1 MTDSTNSPQA
11 INGESLNLTEH
22 HIEQLKQLVPNVFTE
37 GRIDFDALKAEL
49 GEFVETESER
59 YQFTWAGKEQAKRI
73 ATTPSLG
80 TLRPAPDESVNWDST
95 ENLYIEGDN
104 LEVLKLLQKSY
115 GPKPGSN
122 GGKVKMIYIDPPYN
136 TGKDFVYKDDFKDN
150 LANYQRLTGQKDDQG
165 NPLTTNSESAGRYH
179 SNWLNMMYPR
189 LKLARNLLKDDGVI
203 FISIDDNEVHNLRK
217 ICDEIFGEGNFLSNI
232 IWHKRYAASNDAKG
246 IPSMHD
252 HILVYR
258 KSEKFERN
266 LLPRTEKQ
274 DSLYKYDSND
284 GKGLWRPDNLSVK
297 TVSESYLFEIINPKT
312 GKAYLPPQGRCWLT
326 NQEKIE
332 EWIAEGRIF
341 FGQKG
346 DGAPQLKRYLS
357 EVQDGVIPTSL
368 WNYDEVG
375 HTDGSRKELKKL
387 FEISAPFDNPKPS
400 KLIYKTLQISVD
412 KNDIILDF
420 FSGSATTAHAVMQLN
435 AEDGGNRKFILVQ
448 IPEPTPENSE
458 ARKAG
463 YATIAEIGKERIRR
477 AGQKILAEQASTHAS
492 AHGARSHAPRGN
504 ADLPQ
509 TETTDRGSHAQHGN
523 QTEAAQHGNQPE
535 LDIGFKVLKLDTSN
549 IKKWQPNLDT
559 LETDLLDAVDN
570 ILPDRTAE
578 DLLYEV
584 LIKYGLPLTLPIQKI
599 DINTNGKT
607 YQAWSVAHNSLVACF
622 DENITLE
629 TVQAIANLSTPEN
642 PVLRVVFRDTSF
654 TDDITKTN
662 AIQRLKQTGIED
674 VLSI

>member
-1 MTDSTNSPQA
+1 MTDSTTNPTQNNDLQA
-11 INGESLNLTEH
+11 INGESMNLTDH
-22 HIEQLKQLVPNVFTE
+22 AIEQLKQLFPNVFTE
-37 GRIDFDALKAEL
+37 GKIDFDALKSEL

-80 TLRPAPDESVNWDST
+80 TLRPASEESVNWDST

-115 GPKPGSN
+115 F
-122 GGKVKMIYIDPPYN
+122 GKVKMIYIDPPYN

-150 LANYQRLTGQKDDQG
+150 LANYQRLTGQKDEEG

-297 TVSESYLFEIINPKT
+297 TVSESYLFEITNPKT

-326 NQEKIE
+326 NKEKIE
-332 EWIAEGRIF
+332 EWIDEGRIF

-368 WNYDEVG
+368 WSYDEVG

-400 KLIYKTLQISVD
+400 KLIYKILQISVD

-435 AEDGGNRKFILVQ
+435 AEDSGNRKFILVQ
-448 IPEPTPENSE
+448 IPEPTPETSE

-477 AGQKILAEQASTHAS
+477 AANKIQQEHPNTQ
-492 AHGARSHAPRGN
+492 
-504 ADLPQ
+504 ADL
-509 TETTDRGSHAQHGN
+509 
-523 QTEAAQHGNQPE
+523 
-535 LDIGFKVLKLDTSN
+535 GFKVLKLDTSN
-549 IKKWQPNLDT
+549 IKKWNPNLDT

-570 ILPDRTAE
+570 ILPDRSAE

-584 LIKYGLPLTLPIQKI
+584 LIKYGLPLTMPIKKI

>member
-1 MTDSTNSPQA
+1 MTQQTDFNQIQA
-11 INGESLNLTEH
+11 ESLNLTEH
-22 HIEQLKQLVPNVFTE
+22 HIEQLKQLFPNVFTE
-37 GRIDFDALKAEL
+37 GKIDFDALKSEL
-49 GEFVETESER
+49 GEVVETESER

-136 TGKDFVYKDDFKDN
+136 TGEDFVYEDDFKDN
-150 LANYQRLTGQKDDQG
+150 LANYQRLTGQKDEEG

-189 LKLARNLLKDDGVI
+189 LKLARNLLREDGVI

-217 ICDEIFGEGNFLSNI
+217 IADEIFGEDNFVCNFAWEKRTNRENRKIISYRHESILAYVKSRSKKSEAISQLPMDEKALSNY
-232 IWHKRYAASNDAKG
+232 KNPDND
-246 IPSMHD
+246 
-252 HILVYR
+252 
-258 KSEKFERN
+258 
-266 LLPRTEKQ
+266 PR
-274 DSLYKYDSND
+274 
-284 GKGLWRPDNLSVK
+284 GLWKSDPATAQAGHGTKSQFYVYTAPN
-297 TVSESYLFEIINPKT
+297 
-312 GKAYLPPQGRCWLT
+312 GKEHQLPSGRCWLYT
-326 NQEKIE
+326 KEVFDE
-332 EWIAEGRIF
+332 MASEGRIW
-341 FGQKG
+341 FGK
-346 DGAPQLKRYLS
+346 DGNGVPRVKTYLHAKERGLTPES
-357 EVQDGVIPTSL
+357 IWFAKDAFTTEKSKNAI
-368 WNYDEVG
+368 
-375 HTDGSRKELKKL
+375 KELFDDVAV
-387 FEISAPFDNPKPS
+387 FETPKPTELLKIALKISAS
-400 KLIYKTLQISVD
+400 EG
-412 KNDIILDF
+412 IILDF

-463 YATIAEIGKERIRR
+463 YTTIAEIGKERIRR
-477 AGQKILAEQASTHAS
+477 AAKKIKVEHPDTQ
-492 AHGARSHAPRGN
+492 
-504 ADLPQ
+504 ADL
-509 TETTDRGSHAQHGN
+509 
-523 QTEAAQHGNQPE
+523 
-535 LDIGFKVLKLDTSN
+535 GFKVLKLDTSN
-549 IKKWQPNLDT
+549 IKKWNPNIDT

-584 LIKYGLPLTLPIQKI
+584 LIKYGLPLTLPIKKT
-599 DINTNGKT
+599 DINSNGQT

-629 TVQAIANLSTPEN
+629 TVQAIADLSTPEN
-642 PVLRVVFRDTSF
+642 SVLRVVFRDTSF
-654 TDDITKTN
+654 TDDITKTY
-662 AIQRLKQTGIED
+662 AIQRLKQVGIED

>member
-1 MTDSTNSPQA
+1 MTDSTHDLKSIQA
-11 INGESLNLTEH
+11 ESLNLTEH
-22 HIEQLKQLVPNVFTE
+22 HIEQLKQLFPNVFTE

-49 GEFVETESER
+49 GEVVETESER

-80 TLRPAPDESVNWDST
+80 TLRPAPDESVNWDTT

-115 GPKPGSN
+115 F
-122 GGKVKMIYIDPPYN
+122 GKVKMIYIDPPYN

-150 LANYQRLTGQKDDQG
+150 LANYQRLTGQKDEEG

-189 LKLARNLLKDDGVI
+189 LKLARNLLRDDGVI

-217 ICDEIFGEGNFLSNI
+217 ICDEIFGEGNFVAQVTVLNNPKGRALDKYMGTCHEYLFAYSKTPLPAGAVSINKTKDEIAKDYPLSDSEGNYRELELRNT
-232 IWHKRYAASNDAKG
+232 HREFGKHNRPNLHYPFHVNASGEVSLQSFNNSFEVWPNWDDGFKGCWTWGKEKAERDLNLIVAKEVNG
-246 IPSMHD
+246 RWKI
-252 HILVYR
+252 YR
-258 KSEKFERN
+258 KSYANENSDIPKKQLKTIFSDKKYH
-266 LLPRTEKQ
+266 TEKGQ
-274 DSLYKYDSND
+274 QAFNNLFDTKSKIFQSPKSIQLIDDVLNMSN
-284 GKGLWRPDNLSVK
+284 
-297 TVSESYLFEIINPKT
+297 
-312 GKAYLPPQGRCWLT
+312 
-326 NQEKIE
+326 
-332 EWIAEGRIF
+332 
-341 FGQKG
+341 
-346 DGAPQLKRYLS
+346 
-357 EVQDGVIPTSL
+357 
-368 WNYDEVG
+368 
-375 HTDGSRKELKKL
+375 LKKQ
-387 FEISAPFDNPKPS
+387 E
-400 KLIYKTLQISVD
+400 
-412 KNDIILDF
+412 IILDF

-435 AEDGGNRKFILVQ
+435 AEDQGNRKFILVQ

-477 AGQKILAEQASTHAS
+477 AANKIKQEHPDTQ
-492 AHGARSHAPRGN
+492 
-504 ADLPQ
+504 ADL
-509 TETTDRGSHAQHGN
+509 
-523 QTEAAQHGNQPE
+523 
-535 LDIGFKVLKLDTSN
+535 GFKVLKLDTSN
-549 IKKWQPNLDT
+549 IKKWNPNLDT

-584 LIKYGLPLTLPIQKI
+584 LIKYGLPLTLPIEKI
-599 DINTNGKT
+599 DINTNGKI

-622 DENITLE
+622 DENITLD

-642 PVLRVVFRDTSF
+642 PVLRVVFRDISF

-662 AIQRLKQTGIED
+662 AIQRLKQAGIED

>member
-1 MTDSTNSPQA
+1 MAEPKKTDLKPIEA
-11 INGESLNLTEH
+11 ESLNLTEH
-22 HIEQLKQLVPNVFTE
+22 NIEKLKQLFPNVFSE
-37 GRIDFDALKAEL
+37 GKIDFDALKSEL

-59 YQFTWAGKEQAKRI
+59 YQFTWAGKKQAKRI

-80 TLRPAPDESVNWDST
+80 TLRPAPEESVNWDST

-115 GPKPGSN
+115 F
-122 GGKVKMIYIDPPYN
+122 GKVKMIYIDPPYN

-150 LANYQRLTGQKDDQG
+150 LANYQRLTGQKDDEG
-165 NPLTTNSESAGRYH
+165 NPLFTNSESAGRYH

-189 LKLARNLLKDDGVI
+189 LKLARNLLRDDGVI

-217 ICDEIFGEGNFLSNI
+217 ICDEIFGEGNFVGEL
-232 IWHKRYAASNDAKG
+232 IWKRRVSSAMADNNVSADHEYVLCYQKGGLKGFAGIVKDFKNYAN
-246 IPSMHD
+246 
-252 HILVYR
+252 
-258 KSEKFERN
+258 
-266 LLPRTEKQ
+266 
-274 DSLYKYDSND
+274 
-284 GKGLWRPDNLSVK
+284 PDNDSR
-297 TVSESYLFEIINPKT
+297 
-312 GKAYLPPQGRCWLT
+312 G
-326 NQEKIE
+326 
-332 EWIAEGRIF
+332 EWIADNLTVGMNASMRPNQAYTLIDPETGNSFEYNPNRVWAYIPESMEKLIQEKRIIF
-341 FGQKG
+341 PKDPSKRPMLKRFKNELKSSHNPFSSLMMDKVGLNTEATRLIQDLL
-346 DGAPQLKRYLS
+346 DGAVFEYSKPLS
-357 EVQDGVIPTSL
+357 LV
-368 WNYDEVG
+368 
-375 HTDGSRKELKKL
+375 
-387 FEISAPFDNPKPS
+387 
-400 KLIYKTLQISVD
+400 KTLSSQILEPGDVCV
-412 KNDIILDF
+412 DF

-435 AEDGGNRKFILVQ
+435 GEDGGNRKFILVQ

-477 AGQKILAEQASTHAS
+477 AANKIKQEHPDTQ
-492 AHGARSHAPRGN
+492 
-504 ADLPQ
+504 ADL
-509 TETTDRGSHAQHGN
+509 
-523 QTEAAQHGNQPE
+523 
-535 LDIGFKVLKLDTSN
+535 GFKVLKLDTSN
-549 IKKWQPNLDT
+549 IKKWNPNLDT

-662 AIQRLKQTGIED
+662 AIQRLKQAGIED

>member
-1 MTDSTNSPQA
+1 MTQQA
-11 INGESLNLTEH
+11 DLQSIHAESLNLTEH
-22 HIEQLKQLVPNVFTE
+22 NIEQLKQLFPNVFTE
-37 GRIDFDALKAEL
+37 GKIDFDALKAEL
-49 GEFVETESER
+49 GEVVETESER

-115 GPKPGSN
+115 F
-122 GGKVKMIYIDPPYN
+122 GKVKMIYIDPPYN

-217 ICDEIFGEGNFLSNI
+217 ICDEIFGENNFVVDI
-232 IWHKRYAASNDAKG
+232 VWQKRTAPDMRTTFSGA
-246 IPSMHD
+246 HET
-252 HILVYR
+252 ILVYM
-258 KSEKFERN
+258 KNSEAFKGFN
-266 LLPRTEKQ
+266 KLPMTEEQKKR
-274 DSLYKYDSND
+274 YKN
-284 GKGLWRPDNLSVK
+284 PDNDPKGPWVSSDFTARGTRPNQLYGITTPSGKVYHPPEGKCWQNIEDGFLTQLKEGRFYFGVNGDSVPRRKNYLSE
-297 TVSESYLFEIINPKT
+297 T
-312 GKAYLPPQGRCWLT
+312 
-326 NQEKIE
+326 
-332 EWIAEGRIF
+332 EGRIPWSWW
-341 FGQKG
+341 
-346 DGAPQLKRYLS
+346 A
-357 EVQDGVIPTSL
+357 
-368 WNYDEVG
+368 NNEVG
-375 HTDGSRKELKKL
+375 HSQEGKIEVNNIFGKS
-387 FEISAPFDNPKPS
+387 EIFSTPKPS
-400 KLIYKTLQISVD
+400 KLIKRILETSTNED
-412 KNDIILDF
+412 DIVLDF
-420 FSGSATTAHAVMQLN
+420 FAGSASTADAIFQINNENSSNL
-435 AEDGGNRKFILVQ
+435 KFMLVQ

-477 AGQKILAEQASTHAS
+477 AACKIKEEQPDTQ
-492 AHGARSHAPRGN
+492 
-504 ADLPQ
+504 ADL
-509 TETTDRGSHAQHGN
+509 
-523 QTEAAQHGNQPE
+523 
-535 LDIGFKVLKLDTSN
+535 GFKVLKLDTSN
-549 IKKWQPNLDT
+549 IKKWNPNLDT

-570 ILPDRTAE
+570 ILPDRTPE

-584 LIKYGLPLTLPIQKI
+584 LIKYGLPLTLPIKKI

-622 DENITLE
+622 DENITLD